1 MAGHYPFLRATC
13 HVLFLLLLLLLL
25 PSSLSLLLQKLW
37 NAVICLGRFPGLQ
50 TMPIQ
55 MGNASAGRPHPR
67 IPDITTILTQA
78 ANLLSESA
86 QTQTM
91 DC

>member
-25 PSSLSLLLQKLW
+25 LLSLLSLLLQKLW

-67 IPDITTILTQA
+67 IADITTILA
-78 ANLLSESA
+78 MLLRVI
-86 QTQTM
+86 
-91 DC
+91 